1 LDVLDAISVRAIKSL
16 AEKARRGETFTTD
29 DVRTV
34 RSLRAMLVS
43 KAAQEDA
50 DRAAPGQGEV
60 LTTLMAVA
68 KAMGVTERTVRNWRK
83 SGMPVRSDGRFD
95 LGAIRTWR
103 ARGGKGLSGAH
114 YRRERDKWEAKY
126 REIKAR
132 LATLELKQRTGQLLP
147 RERVE
152 GKRVRQIQATKQAL
166 LAVPA
171 AVAPQLVGLDPRE
184 IQALLRDRITD
195 AISRLAEK

>member
-1 LDVLDAISVRAIKSL
+1 M
-16 AEKARRGETFTTD
+16 
-29 DVRTV
+29 

-43 KAAQEDA
+43 KAAQEEA
-50 DRAAPGQGEV
+50 DRAAPTPAEV
-60 LTTLMAVA
+60 VTTLMAVA

-83 SGMPVRSDGRFD
+83 SGMPVCPDGKYD
-95 LGAIRTWR
+95 LRAIRTWR
-103 ARGGKGLSGAH
+103 DERAGKGLTGAH
-114 YRRERDKWEAKY
+114 YRRQRDRWEAKF
-126 REIKAR
+126 REVKAK
-132 LATLELKQRTGQLLP
+132 LADLELKQKTGELVS

-152 GKRVRQIQATKQAL
+152 RRRVAQIQATKQAL

-195 AISRLAEK
+195 AIFRLAEK